1 MTLSD
6 EDQRVVFELA
16 FAIEDPASLSTV
28 VLARELLLF
37 ARRVHPDARKAI
49 AELLASI
56 TTEYLANDEINNVC
70 DTADAVPKMQS

>member
-1 MTLSD
+1 MPLSD

-16 FAIEDPASLSTV
+16 FAIEDPCCFNAI

-37 ARRVHPDARKAI
+37 ARRVHPDARKSV

-70 DTADAVPKMQS
+70 NETDALSKMQS